1 MTIKHLVLSGGGP
14 TMLQQLGAIQY
25 LETVAHFIE
34 RPCIE
39 TIYGTSAGGIVGVLL
54 CLQYDWDTLYDYLV
68 KRPWQDVFA
77 FGLHQLLE
85 AYTKKGVYDGSV
97 LEKCFRPL
105 FDAKNIPLAITLAEF
120 YTLSKIELHLFSFE
134 INGFTLCDISYLT
147 HPSLP
152 LLQAIQMTCAI
163 PMLVCPVCIEGHCYI
178 DGGIACNY
186 PLRQCISSSS
196 GSGEKLSE
204 EILGFKNNYA
214 NKEKNQIQE
223 TSTLVDFLLN
233 LLFQTVFT
241 VSNMYV
247 QPSHTQEVVCDT
259 NCLSFQQLQEALSTM
274 EMRRELW
281 KQGETNAKHFLQGV

>member
-25 LETVAHFIE
+25 LETEAKYME
-34 RPCIE
+34 RRCIE

-54 CLQYDWDTLYDYLV
+54 CLDYDWDTLCDYFI

-77 FGLHQLLE
+77 FNLHHLLE
-85 AYTKKGVYDGSV
+85 AYSKKGIYDSVV

-105 FDAKNIPLAITLAEF
+105 MDAKNIPLTITLEEF
-120 YTLSKIELHLFSFE
+120 YSWSKIELHLFSFE
-134 INGFTLCDISYLT
+134 INEFTLCDISHIT
-147 HPSLP
+147 HPNLA

-163 PMLVCPVCIEGHCYI
+163 PMLVCPVCTEDGQCHI

-186 PLRQCISSSS
+186 PLHQCISS
-196 GSGEKLSE
+196 GDKPLE
-204 EILGFKNNYA
+204 EILGFKNNYVNA
-214 NKEKNQIQE
+214 LSEKNQIHE
-223 TSTLVDFLLN
+223 TSTMIDFLLN

-241 VSNMYV
+241 VSNRYV
-247 QPSHTQEVVCDT
+247 QPNHLQEVICDT
-259 NCLSFQQLQEALSTM
+259 NCLSFQQLQEVLSNM

-281 KQGETNAKHFLQGV
+281 KQGETNAKRFLEILS